1 MNHLRNIDSVVVQ
14 LSAVHFPLAG
24 EMFSNDAPKVAA
36 VRSRLGQQLSV
47 SFAVSVPVLEPD
59 RRSSGGTEE
68 YRHTQHPF
76 VCD

>member
-1 MNHLRNIDSVVVQ
+1 
-14 LSAVHFPLAG
+14 
-24 EMFSNDAPKVAA
+24 MFSNDAPKVAA
-36 VRSRLGQQLSV
+36 MRSRLGQQLSV